1 MTLQPASLLELARKL
16 ADVSVKQLLVER
28 HRHLLKNGG
37 DFTFSMT
44 YSPEAV
50 HEIEGMGDQ
59 FTVRY
64 QYTVANIPG
73 LPGNRIICIS
83 LKDMNRR

>member
-1 MTLQPASLLELARKL
+1 M
-16 ADVSVKQLLVER
+16 SVKHLLSER
-28 HRHLLKNGG
+28 HRHLLKEGG

-44 YSPEAV
+44 FSPEAI
-50 HEIEGMGDQ
+50 HEIEQMDEQ
-59 FTVRY
+59 FTSRY

-73 LPGNRIICIS
+73 LPGSKIICIN

>member
-1 MTLQPASLLELARKL
+1 MILQRANLLEHARKPT
-16 ADVSVKQLLVER
+16 DVSVKYLLAER

-50 HEIEGMGDQ
+50 HEIEQMGDQ
-59 FTVRY
+59 FTGRY

-73 LPGNRIICIS
+73 LPGNKIICIT